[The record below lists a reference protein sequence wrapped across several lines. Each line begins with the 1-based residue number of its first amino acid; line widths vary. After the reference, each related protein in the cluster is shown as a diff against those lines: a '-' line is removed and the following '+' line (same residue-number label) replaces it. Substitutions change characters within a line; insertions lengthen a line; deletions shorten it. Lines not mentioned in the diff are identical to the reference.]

1 MTNSSSRPPGVYR
14 SRSSTTRRR
23 ALTVAAGVALVLLG
37 YLIGRLQGF
46 GTPANGSASRPA
58 ASVAAP
64 SSAAPQPSSTP
75 PPSIS
80 AAPTPTTPAGVDAYA
95 PLQAE
100 AAAAQQGTQ
109 TEDTADVG
117 GGKDVGWINNG
128 DWLRFDDV
136 SFGDTPATQLV
147 ARVSS
152 QSDNGGRMEI
162 RIDTPSNP
170 PVATLQVNN
179 TGGWQ
184 NWQTATAAVTP
195 VTGLHTIFVT
205 FADDAG
211 DEFMNL
217 NYFSFAH

>member
-1 MTNSSSRPPGVYR
+1 MTTSPRPPGVYR

-23 ALTVAAGVALVLLG
+23 VLVVTAAVALVLLG

-46 GTPANGSASRPA
+46 DAPASGSAAQPVT
-58 ASVAAP
+58 SVAASSAQPQP
-64 SSAAPQPSSTP
+64 SSAAPEPSLSSP
-75 PPSIS
+75 
-80 AAPTPTTPAGVDAYA
+80 AVPAGVDAYA

-100 AAAAQQGTQ
+100 AAAGQQGTQ

-117 GGKDVGWINNG
+117 GGKNVGWINSG
-128 DWLRFDDV
+128 DWLRFDNV
-136 SFGDTPATQLV
+136 NFGDAPATQLI

-152 QSDNGGRMEI
+152 DSDDGGRMEV

-170 PVATLQVNN
+170 PVASLQVND

-184 NWQTATAAVTP
+184 NWQTQTTSVTP
-195 VTGLHTIFVT
+195 VTGLHTVFLT
-205 FADDAG
+205 FAGNGD

-217 NYFSFAH
+217 NYFSFGR

>member
-1 MTNSSSRPPGVYR
+1 MTTSSSRPPGVYR

-23 ALTVAAGVALVLLG
+23 VLTVAAGVALVLLG

-46 GTPANGSASRPA
+46 GTPANGSAALPVP
-58 ASVAAP
+58 SVAASSAPVAPSSPAPEP
-64 SSAAPQPSSTP
+64 SSAP
-75 PPSIS
+75 
-80 AAPTPTTPAGVDAYA
+80 PTTPAGLDAYA

-100 AAAAQQGTQ
+100 AAAGQQGTQ
-109 TEDTADVG
+109 TEDTSDAG
-117 GGKDVGWINNG
+117 GGQDVGWIATG

-136 SFGDTPATQLV
+136 NFGDTPATQLI

-152 QSDNGGRMEI
+152 DSDDGGRMEI

-170 PVATLQVNN
+170 PVATLQVSD

-184 NWQTATAAVTP
+184 DWQTATASVTP

-205 FADDAG
+205 FTGNGD
-211 DEFMNL
+211 DEFVNL
-217 NYFSFAH
+217 NYFSFGR